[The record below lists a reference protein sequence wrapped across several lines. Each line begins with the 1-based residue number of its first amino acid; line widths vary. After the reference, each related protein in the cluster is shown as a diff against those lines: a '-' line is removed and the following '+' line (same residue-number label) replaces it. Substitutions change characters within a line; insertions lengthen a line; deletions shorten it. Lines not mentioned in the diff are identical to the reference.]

1 MSLRTKLTATFTLT
15 LLAASALPAA
25 AAFPFGKKPKTDQD
39 VRKLTPEQSALVD
52 KAIVREAAVIKSV
65 KERVP
70 LVETYVQNMRP
81 DPVMGQVPESDL
93 HMLGRVDFGKVINDE
108 SFAKGEAADAN
119 NKKGKLSGITHAL
132 SYITGLSNALHLQ
145 YHESGFVQML
155 LIDSKDFN
163 RQTYTFSFLRRDFL
177 GTIPTWVYDV
187 QPTKKNSRGRFAG
200 RIWIE
205 RDTGDIVRFNG
216 DFAGSVEDIAE
227 YYHFDSWRTNV
238 QEGIW
243 LPAAVYCEESDPK
256 SPTHTLRFKAT
267 NYIWGYSLKVPPK
280 EEEQTGVEVVGADNQ
295 AQEQA
300 TDLSPLQEQREWI
313 QQAEDN
319 VIERLFTAGLIDAPS
334 PFDQTLA
341 DLANNILAYNNVPLP
356 RPIKVRTLLT
366 EPLESIAIGNTI
378 LISKSLIDTTAI
390 QSSDGAQQMGNLNSI
405 LAFQVAHVILGH
417 RIDTK
422 YAFSDRLMF
431 PSLMAFQRLPM
442 HHTEQDNVEAAKKA
456 IELLS
461 VKELADSQ
469 QWFGLYLQQL
479 QSRQKALKSLI
490 EPQIGDSLVKPDGTF
505 WLQAMVSKAPKLND
519 KDIKQQAA
527 MPLGSFLKFDAW
539 TDQVL
544 QMHTTYEP
552 LITQRDKMP
561 FEVTPVYLKLTLY
574 QPPAPPPAAAPA
586 AAPAPAAAQPGTT
599 PGDATAAPAAATP
612 GDNTTTPAA
621 QPATTPA
628 DTTTTPTTPP
638 ATPSGPT
645 TPTAPQQ

>member
-1 MSLRTKLTATFTLT
+1 MSFRTKLTAAITIT

-25 AAFPFGKKPKTDQD
+25 AAFPIGKKKPDADKDI
-39 VRKLTPEQSALVD
+39 RKLTPEQSALVD
-52 KAIVREAAVIKSV
+52 KAIVREAAVVKSV

-70 LVETYVQNMRP
+70 LVETYIQNMRP
-81 DPVMGQVPESDL
+81 DPTMFQVPDSDWHGL
-93 HMLGRVDFGKVINDE
+93 ARVDFGKVINDE
-108 SFAKGEAADAN
+108 SFAKGEAADSN

-187 QPTKKNSRGRFAG
+187 TPTKKNSRGRFAG
-200 RIWIE
+200 RIWVE

-238 QEGIW
+238 QEGMW
-243 LPAAVYCEESDPK
+243 LPSAVYCEESDPK

-280 EEEQTGVEVVGADNQ
+280 ESEQASIEFDQSIDNQ
-295 AQEQA
+295 AKEQT
-300 TDLSPLQEQREWI
+300 TDMSPLQEQREWV

-319 VIERLFTAGLIDAPS
+319 VVERLFTAGLIDAPS

-341 DLANNILAYNNVPLP
+341 DLANNILAYNNIAMP

-366 EPLESIAIGNTI
+366 EPLESVAIGNTI

-390 QSSDGAQQMGNLNSI
+390 QSADGAQQMGNLNSI

-442 HHTEQDNVEAAKKA
+442 HHTEQDNAEAAKKA
-456 IELLS
+456 MELLS
-461 VKELADSQ
+461 VKELADGP

-479 QSRQKALKSLI
+479 QSRVKGLKSLT
-490 EPQIGDSLVKPDGTF
+490 EPQLGDSLLKPDGTF
-505 WLQAMVSKAPKLND
+505 WLQAMVGKAPKLND

-527 MPLGSFLKFDAW
+527 MPLGAFLKFDAW
-539 TDQVL
+539 TDQLL

-552 LITQRDKMP
+552 LLTQRDKMP
-561 FEVTPVYLKLTLY
+561 FEVTPVYLKLNLY
-574 QPPAPPPAAAPA
+574 QPP
-586 AAPAPAAAQPGTT
+586 AAPAPAAAAPATAPAATQPAAT
-599 PGDATAAPAAATP
+599 PGDAT
-612 GDNTTTPAA
+612 
-621 QPATTPA
+621 
-628 DTTTTPTTPP
+628 TPP
-638 ATPSGPT
+638 ATAH
-645 TPTAPQQ
+645 TADN

>member
-1 MSLRTKLTATFTLT
+1 
-15 LLAASALPAA
+15 
-25 AAFPFGKKPKTDQD
+25 
-39 VRKLTPEQSALVD
+39 
-52 KAIVREAAVIKSV
+52 
-65 KERVP
+65 
-70 LVETYVQNMRP
+70 
-81 DPVMGQVPESDL
+81 MGQVPESDL

-132 SYITGLSNALHLQ
+132 SYITGLSNALHLN

-187 QPTKKNSRGRFAG
+187 EPAKKNSRGRFAG
-200 RIWIE
+200 RIWVE

-243 LPAAVYCEESDPK
+243 LPAAIYCEESDPK
-256 SPTHTLRFKAT
+256 SPTHTLRFKAA

-280 EEEQTGVEVVGADNQ
+280 ESEEASIEFDKSIENQ
-295 AQEQA
+295 AKDQA
-300 TDLSPLQEQREWI
+300 TDLSPLQEQREWV

-341 DLANNILAYNNVPLP
+341 DLANNILAYNNVPMP

-378 LISKSLIDTTAI
+378 LVSKSLIDTTAI
-390 QSSDGAQQMGNLNSI
+390 QSADGAQQMGNLNSI

-431 PSLMAFQRLPM
+431 PSLMAFQKLPM
-442 HHTEQDNVEAAKKA
+442 HHTEQDDAEAAKKA

-479 QSRQKALKSLI
+479 QSRVKGLKSLT
-490 EPQIGDSLVKPDGTF
+490 EPQIGDSLLKPDGTF

-539 TDQVL
+539 SDQVL

-552 LITQRDKMP
+552 LISQKDKMP
-561 FEVTPVYLKLTLY
+561 FEITPVYLKLTLY
-574 QPPAPPPAAAPA
+574 QPPAQPA
-586 AAPAPAAAQPGTT
+586 AAPAPATTQVPADGTQPA
-599 PGDATAAPAAATP
+599 PPATTP
-612 GDNTTTPAA
+612 GDNTTTPATT
-621 QPATTPA
+621 PGTTPA
-628 DTTTTPTTPP
+628 NSTTPP
-638 ATPSGPT
+638 ATNTSTATPPA
-645 TPTAPQQ
+645 TPTPPQ

>member
-1 MSLRTKLTATFTLT
+1 MSLRTKLTTALSLT
-15 LLAASALPAA
+15 LLAASALPAS
-25 AAFPFGKKPKTDQD
+25 AAFPIGKKKPDADKD
-39 VRKLTPEQSALVD
+39 VRKLTPEQSALID
-52 KAIVREAAVIKSV
+52 KAVVREAAVIKSV

-70 LVETYVQNMRP
+70 LVETYIQNMRP
-81 DPVMGQVPESDL
+81 DPIMFQVPDSDWHGL
-93 HMLGRVDFGKVINDE
+93 ARVDFGKVINDE
-108 SFAKGEAADAN
+108 TFAKGEAAN
-119 NKKGKLSGITHAL
+119 SNTKKGKFSGITHAL

-155 LIDSKDFN
+155 LVDSKDFN

-187 QPTKKNSRGRFAG
+187 TPTKKNSRGRFAG
-200 RIWIE
+200 RIWVE

-238 QEGIW
+238 QEGLW

-280 EEEQTGVEVVGADNQ
+280 EQEQTGVEVLGAENE
-295 AQEQA
+295 AKEQA
-300 TDLSPLQEQREWI
+300 TDMSPLQEQREWV

-319 VIERLFTAGLIDAPS
+319 VVERLFTAGLIDAPS

-341 DLANNILAYNNVPLP
+341 DLANNILAYNNIAMP

-366 EPLESIAIGNTI
+366 EPLESVAIGNTI

-390 QSSDGAQQMGNLNSI
+390 QSADGAQQMGNLNSI

-442 HHTEQDNVEAAKKA
+442 HHTEQDNAEAAKKA
-456 IELLS
+456 MELLS
-461 VKELADSQ
+461 VKELADSPS
-469 QWFGLYLQQL
+469 WFGLYLQQL
-479 QSRQKALKSLI
+479 QSRVKGLKSLT
-490 EPQIGDSLVKPDGTF
+490 EPQIGDSLFKPDGTF

-527 MPLGSFLKFDAW
+527 MPLGAFLKFDAW
-539 TDQVL
+539 NDQVL

-552 LITQRDKMP
+552 LLTQRDKMP
-561 FEVTPVYLKLTLY
+561 FEVTPVYLKLNLY
-574 QPPAPPPAAAPA
+574 QPP
-586 AAPAPAAAQPGTT
+586 AAPAPAAAAPVPDTTQPAATPANGTAAT
-599 PGDATAAPAAATP
+599 PADSSATPAPAAA
-612 GDNTTTPAA
+612 
-621 QPATTPA
+621 PATTP
-628 DTTTTPTTPP
+628 TTQPAVPATTPP
-638 ATPSGPT
+638 TP
-645 TPTAPQQ
+645 PQ

>member
-1 MSLRTKLTATFTLT
+1 MKLTAAFTLA

-25 AAFPFGKKPKTDQD
+25 AAFPFGKKPKTDKD
-39 VRKLTPEQSALVD
+39 VRKLTPEQSALID
-52 KAIVREAAVIKSV
+52 KAVIREAAVVKSV

-81 DPVMGQVPESDL
+81 DPIMGQVPDSDWHQL
-93 HMLGRVDFGKVINDE
+93 ARIDFGKVINDE
-108 SFAKGEAADAN
+108 TFAKGEAADSN
-119 NKKGKLSGITHAL
+119 NKKGKFSAITHAL
-132 SYITGLSNALHLQ
+132 SAITGLSNALHLQ
-145 YHESGFVQML
+145 FHESGFAQML
-155 LIDSKDFN
+155 LVDSKDFN

-187 QPTKKNSRGRFAG
+187 EPTKKNSRGRFAG
-200 RIWIE
+200 RIWVE

-256 SPTHTLRFKAT
+256 SPTHTLKFKAS
-267 NYIWGYSLKVPPK
+267 NYIWGYSLKIPPK
-280 EEEQTGVEVVGADNQ
+280 ESEETSIEFDKQTENQ
-295 AQEQA
+295 AQDQA
-300 TDLSPLQEQREWI
+300 TDLSPLQEQREWV

-319 VIERLFTAGLIDAPS
+319 VIERLFSAGLIDAPS

-341 DLANNILAYNNVPLP
+341 DLANNILAYNNIALP
-356 RPIKVRTLLT
+356 RPIRVRTLLT

-378 LISKSLIDTTAI
+378 LVSKSLIDTTAI
-390 QSSDGAQQMGNLNSI
+390 QSADGAQQMGNLNSI

-442 HHTEQDNVEAAKKA
+442 HHTEQDNAEAAKKTM
-456 IELLS
+456 ELLS
-461 VKELADSQ
+461 VKELADSP

-479 QSRQKALKSLI
+479 HARVNGLKSLTV
-490 EPQIGDSLVKPDGTF
+490 PQIGDSLLKPDGTF
-505 WLQAMVSKAPKLND
+505 WLQATVSNAPKLND

-539 TDQVL
+539 NDQVIQL
-544 QMHTTYEP
+544 HTTYEP

-574 QPPAPPPAAAPA
+574 QPPAPPVAT
-586 AAPAPAAAQPGTT
+586 PAPAATPAPGAATPPGTT
-599 PGDATAAPAAATP
+599 PGDGTAAPATSTATP
-612 GDNTTTPAA
+612 P
-621 QPATTPA
+621 
-628 DTTTTPTTPP
+628 
-638 ATPSGPT
+638 PT
-645 TPTAPQQ
+645 TPTPPQ